1 MKIFNIRISIYE
13 NLWVIIYKLVLDFSY
28 LTVEARNY
36 RYLGFNIGFAI
47 HKIVLGYILYFAT
60 YNIIK
65 SKKGNITTLFTYTIF
80 FLSISPFI
88 TLYQFSTIGKLWMV
102 MLQVLCLIL
111 MDFLFRLPFK
121 TFGVSLKTYSYANK
135 NFRLFATFIIGFY
148 FLFMVKRYGIPS
160 LDSMLLQS
168 IHETR
173 AAVDIPTGISI
184 LQTFFCRIICP
195 LYILIAWREKKWI
208 QLGFGLLVQI
218 HTYGITGFKTFLF
231 IPIVMVAIDLFKNID
246 LKKLILVG
254 LSGTLILTDVIYF
267 VTKNI
272 WFYALAGDRVI
283 FFPALIKYAY
293 FDYFSVNDFV
303 YFSQNSISRILG
315 ITSNYNVKIPNLI
328 GGIYFNKFEMWT
340 NTGFMADAYSNL
352 GIIGVILIAL
362 FLSVILIILRN
373 RIAKIPETMQK
384 SIQMI
389 FLLYFIML
397 NDGPLIATLFSGG
410 FLVAMLI
417 VLSIDFQPKYKKG
430 MFLEKRNFV
439 WTIQEK
445 QN

>member
-1 MKIFNIRISIYE
+1 MKIFNVRINIYE
-13 NLWVIIYKLVLDFSY
+13 NLWIIIYKLILDFSY
-28 LTVEARNY
+28 LTVEAKNY
-36 RYLGFNIGFAI
+36 EYLGFDIGFAI
-47 HKIVLGYILYFAT
+47 HKIILGYIIYFAT

-88 TLYQFSTIGKLWMV
+88 TLYQFSTIGELWMV
-102 MLQVLCLIL
+102 LIQVLCLIL
-111 MDFLFRLPFK
+111 MNFLFGLPFK
-121 TFGVSLKTYSYANK
+121 PLGISPKTYHYTNK
-135 NFRLFATFIIGFY
+135 NFRLFTTIIISLY
-148 FLFMVKRYGIPS
+148 FLLMVKRYGIPS

-168 IHETR
+168 IYKTR
-173 AAVDIPTGISI
+173 AAADISTGISI

-208 QLGFGLLVQI
+208 QLSFGLLVQI

-231 IPIVMVAIDLFKNID
+231 IPLVMVAIDLFKNID
-246 LKKLILVG
+246 LKKLVLVG
-254 LSGTLILTDVIYF
+254 LSGALILTDLIYF
-267 VTKNI
+267 LTKNI

-293 FDYFSVNDFV
+293 FDYFSANDFV

-328 GGIYFNKFEMWT
+328 GGIYFDKFEMWT

-352 GIIGVILIAL
+352 GITGVILIAL
-362 FLSVILIILRN
+362 FLSAILIILRDKM
-373 RIAKIPETMQK
+373 IKIPETMQK

-410 FLVAMLI
+410 FLVAMFV
-417 VLSIDFQPKYKKG
+417 VLSINFQPKHKK
-430 MFLEKRNFV
+430 V
-439 WTIQEK
+439 
-445 QN
+445 